1 MKFASAEG
9 SHKMPGRQGSPQEP
23 SWFEQALAAFQE
35 ALELA
40 DREKDPG
47 LYGMVLHEIADVH
60 TAAGDLQ
67 AGAASYRDAA
77 KYKRLVGDPGDLAPT
92 LVALGTCLIHA
103 DEPTEARSTLDQA
116 KELLSKD
123 GSKIERRLRAIRLQE
138 LGRAYEELGGRKQ
151 PGAYGEA
158 LTAYTSALEL
168 VDAETDPGFY
178 GTVLQDIGDVH
189 TAEGRLSEAVVAYEK
204 AVEHLRRAEDAS
216 ERLPL
221 ALVSLGRV
229 RRRFGTLDQRIL
241 ANGEEEELPPGS
253 APESSDSRG
262 SERP

>member
-1 MKFASAEG
+1 MKFASTEG
-9 SHKMPGRQGSPQEP
+9 SHKMPGRRGSSQEP
-23 SWFEQALAAFQE
+23 SWFDQAQAAFQE
-35 ALELA
+35 ALELV

-67 AGAASYRDAA
+67 AAAASYRDAV
-77 KYKRLVGDPGDLAPT
+77 KYKRL
-92 LVALGTCLIHA
+92 
-103 DEPTEARSTLDQA
+103 EPTEARSTLDQA
-116 KELLSKD
+116 KELLSKE

-158 LTAYTSALEL
+158 LTAYTAALEL
-168 VDAETDPGFY
+168 ADAETDPGFY
-178 GTVLQDIGDVH
+178 GTVLQDIGDVQ

-241 ANGEEEELPPGS
+241 ANGEEELPPGS

-262 SERP
+262 SERPE

>member
-1 MKFASAEG
+1 MELASTEG
-9 SHKMPGRQGSPQEP
+9 SHKMPGRRGGAQEP
-23 SWFEQALAAFQE
+23 SWFDQALAAFQE
-35 ALELA
+35 ALELV
-40 DREKDPG
+40 DREEDPG

-67 AGAASYRDAA
+67 AAATSYRDAA

-103 DEPTEARSTLDQA
+103 DELTEAQSTLDHA
-116 KELLSKD
+116 KELLSKE

-151 PGAYGEA
+151 PGAYGDA
-158 LTAYTSALEL
+158 LTAYTAALEL
-168 VDAETDPGFY
+168 VDPDTDPGFY

-189 TAEGRLSEAVVAYEK
+189 AAAGRLSEAVLAYEN
-204 AVEHLRRAEDAS
+204 AIEHLRSAEDAS

-229 RRRFGTLDQRIL
+229 RRRLGTLDQKTL
-241 ANGEEEELPPGS
+241 AKGEEELPPGS
-253 APESSDSRG
+253 AHESSDPRG
-262 SERP
+262 SESPQ

>member
-1 MKFASAEG
+1 
-9 SHKMPGRQGSPQEP
+9 MPGRAGSSQEP
-23 SWFEQALAAFQE
+23 SWFDQALAAFQE
-35 ALELA
+35 ALELV

-67 AGAASYRDAA
+67 AAAASYRDAA
-77 KYKRLVGDPGDLAPT
+77 KYKRLVDDPGDLAPT
-92 LVALGTCLIHA
+92 LVALGTCLIQA

-116 KELLSKD
+116 KELLSKE
-123 GSKIERRLRAIRLQE
+123 GSKIERRLRAIRLQ
-138 LGRAYEELGGRKQ
+138 
-151 PGAYGEA
+151 
-158 LTAYTSALEL
+158 ALEL
-168 VDAETDPGFY
+168 VGVETDPGFY

-204 AVEHLRRAEDAS
+204 AVEHMRRAEDAS

-229 RRRFGTLDQRIL
+229 RRRFGTLDQKIL
-241 ANGEEEELPPGS
+241 ANGEEELSPRS
-253 APESSDSRG
+253 APEPSDPRG
-262 SERP
+262 SERPE

>member
-1 MKFASAEG
+1 MEFASTEG
-9 SHKMPGRQGSPQEP
+9 RHKMSGRRSSPLEP
-23 SWFEQALAAFQE
+23 SWFDQALAAFQE
-35 ALELA
+35 ALELV
-40 DREKDPG
+40 DRDKDPG
-47 LYGMVLHEIADVH
+47 LYGMILHELADVH
-60 TAAGDLQ
+60 TVTGDLQ
-67 AGAASYRDAA
+67 AAAASYRDAA

-92 LVALGTCLIHA
+92 LVALGTCLIRA

-116 KELLSKD
+116 KELLSKE
-123 GSKIERRLRAIRLQE
+123 GSMIERRLRAIRLQE

-158 LTAYTSALEL
+158 LTAYTAAVEL

-189 TAEGRLSEAVVAYEK
+189 GTEGRLSEAVAAYEK

-216 ERLPL
+216 DRLPL

-229 RRRFGTLDQRIL
+229 RRRFGTLDQSIL
-241 ANGEEEELPPGS
+241 ADGEEELPPGS
-253 APESSDSRG
+253 APERSDSRP
-262 SERP
+262 SERPE

>member
-1 MKFASAEG
+1 MEFASTEG
-9 SHKMPGRQGSPQEP
+9 SRTMPGRRGSPQELA
-23 SWFEQALAAFQE
+23 WFDQALAAFQE
-35 ALELA
+35 ALELV

-67 AGAASYRDAA
+67 AAAASYRDAA

-92 LVALGTCLIHA
+92 LIALGTCLVHA

-116 KELLSKD
+116 KELLSKE
-123 GSKIERRLRAIRLQE
+123 GSRIERRLRAIRLQE

-158 LTAYTSALEL
+158 LTAYTAALEL
-168 VDAETDPGFY
+168 VDAETDAGLY
-178 GTVLQDIGDVH
+178 GGVLQDIGDVRS
-189 TAEGRLSEAVVAYEK
+189 AEGRLSEAVVAYEK
-204 AVEHLRRAEDAS
+204 AVEYLRRAEDAS

-229 RRRFGTLDQRIL
+229 RRRFGALDQRIL
-241 ANGEEEELPPGS
+241 ADGEEELPPGS
-253 APESSDSRG
+253 APGSSDSRG
-262 SERP
+262 PERPE

>member
-1 MKFASAEG
+1 MELASTEG
-9 SHKMPGRQGSPQEP
+9 SHKMPGRRGSPQEP
-23 SWFEQALAAFQE
+23 SWFDQALAAFQE
-35 ALELA
+35 ALELV

-47 LYGMVLHEIADVH
+47 LYGMVLHELADVH

-67 AGAASYRDAA
+67 AAAVSYRDAA

-116 KELLSKD
+116 KELLSKE

-138 LGRAYEELGGRKQ
+138 LGRAYEE
-151 PGAYGEA
+151 A
-158 LTAYTSALEL
+158 LTAYTAALEL
-168 VDAETDPGFY
+168 VDAETDAGFY

-241 ANGEEEELPPGS
+241 ANGGEEELSPGS
-253 APESSDSRG
+253 ATESSDSRG

>member
-1 MKFASAEG
+1 MKFASKER
-9 SHKMPGRQGSPQEP
+9 SHKMPGRRGSPQEP
-23 SWFEQALAAFQE
+23 SWFDQALAAFQE
-35 ALELA
+35 ALELV

-60 TAAGDLQ
+60 TAVGDLQ
-67 AGAASYRDAA
+67 AAAVSYRDAA

-103 DEPTEARSTLDQA
+103 DEPIEARSTLDQA
-116 KELLSKD
+116 KELLSNE
-123 GSKIERRLRAIRLQE
+123 GNRIERRLRAIRLQE

-151 PGAYGEA
+151 PAAYGEA
-158 LTAYTSALEL
+158 LTAYTAALEL

-241 ANGEEEELPPGS
+241 ANGEEELPPGS
-253 APESSDSRG
+253 APESSDFRG
-262 SERP
+262 SERPE

>member
-1 MKFASAEG
+1 
-9 SHKMPGRQGSPQEP
+9 MPGRAGSSQEP
-23 SWFEQALAAFQE
+23 SWFDQALAAFQE
-35 ALELA
+35 ALELV

-47 LYGMVLHEIADVH
+47 LYGMVLHEIA
-60 TAAGDLQ
+60 GDLQ
-67 AGAASYRDAA
+67 AAAASYRDAA
-77 KYKRLVGDPGDLAPT
+77 KYKRLVDDPGDLAPT
-92 LVALGTCLIHA
+92 LVALGTCLIQA

-116 KELLSKD
+116 KELLSKE

-158 LTAYTSALEL
+158 LTAYTAALEL
-168 VDAETDPGFY
+168 VDVETDPGFY

-204 AVEHLRRAEDAS
+204 AVEHMRRAEDAS

-229 RRRFGTLDQRIL
+229 RRRFGTLDQKIL
-241 ANGEEEELPPGS
+241 ANGEEELSPRS
-253 APESSDSRG
+253 APEPSDPRG
-262 SERP
+262 SERPE

>member
-1 MKFASAEG
+1 
-9 SHKMPGRQGSPQEP
+9 MPGRRGSPQELA
-23 SWFEQALAAFQE
+23 WFDQALAAFQE
-35 ALELA
+35 ALELV

-47 LYGMVLHEIADVH
+47 LYGMVLHEIAEVH

-67 AGAASYRDAA
+67 AAAASYRDAA

-92 LVALGTCLIHA
+92 LIALGTCLVHA

-116 KELLSKD
+116 KELLSKE
-123 GSKIERRLRAIRLQE
+123 GSRIERRLRAIRLQE

-158 LTAYTSALEL
+158 LTAYTAALEL
-168 VDAETDPGFY
+168 VDAETDAGFY
-178 GTVLQDIGDVH
+178 GGVLLDIGDVRS
-189 TAEGRLSEAVVAYEK
+189 AEGRLSEAVVAYEK
-204 AVEHLRRAEDAS
+204 AVEYLRRAEDAS

-229 RRRFGTLDQRIL
+229 RRRLGTLNQRIL
-241 ANGEEEELPPGS
+241 AYGEAELSPGP
-253 APESSDSRG
+253 APESSDTRG
-262 SERP
+262 SGRPE